1 MQSNQGGFQ
10 HRYLRLADL
19 RRLEQMLFAPRRIV
33 EGRFSGHFQ
42 TRQRGQS
49 IEFRDYREYL
59 PGDEISAIDWK
70 AYGRTDKLFIRLFE
84 HQSEL
89 TVQLLVDGS
98 ASMAYSASQPIPRKR
113 LDSKYDYACRLAA
126 SIGFL
131 VMKQHDRFAFGIAQ
145 QGLKHFLPAD
155 GSMRHLSAALK
166 AMESH
171 RPKQTARLSTA
182 IDELSRAGRRRSL
195 LVLMSDLLDESDAV
209 AQALAARIHSGGEA
223 VVFHIL
229 HPDEVQLPADLEHA
243 TFIDSESG
251 GRVRL
256 SLDEIR
262 TAYTERMQTFLSTW
276 ESRCRSLGIDY
287 IRAITSEPYFKV
299 LERYLIGRAGRGTLA
314 GRR

>member
-1 MQSNQGGFQ
+1 MQSNQGKFQ

-19 RRLEQMLFAPRRIV
+19 RRLEQMLFAPRRVV

-59 PGDEISAIDWK
+59 PGDEISAVDWK

-98 ASMAYSASQPIPRKR
+98 ASMAYSASQPIPRTR

-131 VMKQHDRFAFGIAQ
+131 VMKQHDRFAFAIAQ
-145 QGLKHFLPAD
+145 KGLKSYTPAE
-155 GSMRHLSAALK
+155 GTVRHLAAVLK
-166 AMESH
+166 TMEAH
-171 RPKQTARLSTA
+171 RPRQPAGLAAA
-182 IDELSRAGRRRSL
+182 IDELSRTGRRRSL
-195 LVLMSDLLDESDAV
+195 LVLMSDLLDDTDRTA
-209 AQALAARIHSGGEA
+209 AALAARVHGGGEA

-229 HPDEVQLPADLEHA
+229 HPDELRLPDVEHA
-243 TFIDSESG
+243 TLIDSETG

-256 SLDEIR
+256 SIDEVR
-262 TAYTERMQTFLSTW
+262 DQYAERMQAFLSTW
-276 ESRCRSLGIDY
+276 ESRCRSLGVDY
-287 IRAITSEPYFKV
+287 IRAVTSEPYFQV
-299 LERYLIGRAGRGTLA
+299 LERYLIGRSMHGAA
-314 GRR
+314 VRR

>member
-1 MQSNQGGFQ
+1 VHSNQRGFQ
-10 HRYLRLADL
+10 HRYLRLPDL

-98 ASMAYSASQPIPRKR
+98 ASMAYSTSQPVSRQR
-113 LDSKYDYACRLAA
+113 LDNKYDYACRLAA

-131 VMKQHDRFAFGIAQ
+131 IIKQHDRFAFGIGQ
-145 QGLKHFLPAD
+145 KGLQSYLPAES
-155 GSMRHLSAALK
+155 GMRHLSAVLK
-166 AMESH
+166 MMESH
-171 RPKQTARLSTA
+171 RPKQTAGLPSA

-195 LVLMSDLLDESDAV
+195 LVLMSDLLDDSDAV
-209 AQALAARIHSGGEA
+209 AKALAARIHSGGEA
-223 VVFHIL
+223 VVFHVL
-229 HPDEVQLPADLEHA
+229 HPDEVQLPPLEHA
-243 TFIDSESG
+243 TFIDSETG

-262 TAYTERMQTFLSTW
+262 SVYTERMQTFLSTW

-287 IRAITSEPYFKV
+287 IRALTSEPYHNV
-299 LERYLIGRAGRGTLA
+299 LERYLIGRAARGTIA